1 MKMINYKFM
10 QEITVIITSLNHWFN
25 EKQINEY
32 ACYFRNKIK
41 TQAAN
46 IMITPKNNWKYSYRV
61 H

>member
-1 MKMINYKFM
+1 M

-32 ACYFRNKIK
+32 ARYFRNKIK

-46 IMITPKNNWKYSYRV
+46 IMITPKNN
-61 H
+61 